1 MSKFER
7 LLMPGST
14 ELNEISRSFV
24 DMVVPAGGL
33 GNKLDAMYEFHARH
47 GIKPQRGQGQRS
59 KRLRDACSRA
69 KTQKLIAQ
77 PTKRATAIPSM
88 CRQPHLC
95 QSLKGG

>member
-33 GNKLDAMYEFHARH
+33 GNKLDAMYEFHAH
-47 GIKPQRGQGQRS
+47 AELNRS
-59 KRLRDACSRA
+59 AVRA
-69 KTQKLIAQ
+69 SGRSAYETLARVRRRK
-77 PTKRATAIPSM
+77 S
-88 CRQPHLC
+88 
-95 QSLKGG
+95 